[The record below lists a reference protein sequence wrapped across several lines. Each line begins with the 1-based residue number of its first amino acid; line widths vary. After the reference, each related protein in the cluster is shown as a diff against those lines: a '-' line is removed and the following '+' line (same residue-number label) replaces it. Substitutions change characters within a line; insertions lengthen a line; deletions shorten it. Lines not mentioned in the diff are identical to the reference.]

1 MPCLRL
7 CCRSDISAE
16 PGVVRCSLPV
26 SESVQNRYG
35 TLHGGCI
42 ATLVDV
48 VTTAALVTVSDFSG
62 VTLEL
67 SAAYLNPCAAG
78 DVAEVEARVLKAG
91 GAVAVLSCV
100 VKARGTGRAVANG
113 RHTKYLP
120 RTAVAPQLQAML
132 KAQQGRTAGADT
144 AAAFINSKL

>member
-1 MPCLRL
+1 M
-7 CCRSDISAE
+7 
-16 PGVVRCSLPV
+16 VRCSLPV
-26 SESVQNRYG
+26 TEAVQNRYG

-91 GAVAVLSCV
+91 GAVAVMSCV
-100 VKARGTGRAVANG
+100 ISARRTGRAVANG

-132 KAQQGRTAGADT
+132 KAQQGRTGADT
-144 AAAFINSKL
+144 AAAALLNSKL

>member
-1 MPCLRL
+1 M
-7 CCRSDISAE
+7 
-16 PGVVRCSLPV
+16 VRCSLPV
-26 SESVQNRYG
+26 SAGVTNRYG

-62 VTLEL
+62 VSLEL

-78 DVAEVEARVLKAG
+78 DVADVEARVLKAG
-91 GAVAVLSCV
+91 GAVAVLSCAIT
-100 VKARGTGRAVANG
+100 ARRSGRAVATG

-120 RTAVAPQLQAML
+120 RTPVAPQLQAML
-132 KAQQGRTAGADT
+132 AAQAQRSGGAAD
-144 AAAFINSKL
+144 ALQSKL

>member
-1 MPCLRL
+1 MTW
-7 CCRSDISAE
+7 RSEVRAE
-16 PGVVRCSLPV
+16 PGVVRCALPV
-26 SESVQNRYG
+26 SASVQNRYG
-35 TLHGGCI
+35 TLHGGCV

-48 VTTAALVTVSDFSG
+48 VSTAALVTVSDYSG

-67 SAAYLNPCAAG
+67 SASYLNPCHGG

-100 VKARGTGRAVANG
+100 ITARRTGRTVATG

-120 RTAVAPQLQAML
+120 RTPVAPQLRAML
-132 KAQQGRTAGADT
+132 AAQAQRPAPAD
-144 AAAFINSKL
+144 AAAPRAKL